1 VSRGAGGTIF
11 QPLALQPCARGGACW
26 SMVTGWLAACTKRT
40 ESVASTTPSAPEA
53 DVQNRTSSVR
63 RTSLSA
69 GDDGQED
76 NAIPISTWIDD
87 PRDDALATLL
97 PLLQVVLLQRL
108 LMLRVWSCYALLLAK
123 GPVLHHIRRANVCTQ
138 LCHTVGARWCQ
149 RRVPP
154 EACLFMSSR
163 RLCYNT

>member
-1 VSRGAGGTIF
+1 
-11 QPLALQPCARGGACW
+11 
-26 SMVTGWLAACTKRT
+26 
-40 ESVASTTPSAPEA
+40 
-53 DVQNRTSSVR
+53 VQNRTSSVR